1 MSLGTGLGKL
11 KNRIFRI
18 GHIGDFNDLMLMGT
32 LSGVEMGLKIA
43 NFPINREALK
53 AQWMRS
59 VTARYLLITPIKI
72 TGDAHGFCHAVNTS
86 AAISLL
92 GFAAII
98 FLLLFLIARWKWH
111 VFFAL
116 LIPILLFGIL
126 PGIQQNN
133 FIDAF
138 ENGFGN
144 TLGSIGVVIVL
155 GSIIAEALKHTGAI
169 QVITRS
175 MVNLVGSQRMPLALT
190 LTGFIIGVAIFSD
203 VAYVILNPLVHSAA
217 KTMGVSIAVMSTG
230 LVGALQLTHAIVPP
244 TPGPLAAAAL
254 VGADIGKTI
263 IYGSIACLF
272 GSLACW
278 AWGVLLAGPRV
289 STPPSDEFEGITVD
303 DLDQDGPQEL
313 PSTLSSYLPIVVP
326 ILLIG
331 AQSVVTL
338 AFPDG
343 HILRTVFLYLG
354 WPVMALSFGVW
365 LAFRNIK
372 CPKDRENAKDAW
384 VNALKTSAMILVVTG
399 LGGSLS
405 AILRGTPAVDF
416 IAAFF
421 SEYGLPAILLPF
433 VIGIIGN
440 MITGSTTV
448 GVITAASLV
457 SPCSAISPFTGSG
470 HAGRSKWFRHHQIRE
485 QQLFLVCT
493 SLSKLSVADAVF
505 SYGGATWWG
514 CRLLCH
520 GV

>member
-1 MSLGTGLGKL
+1 MDPAT
-11 KNRIFRI
+11 
-18 GHIGDFNDLMLMGT
+18 
-32 LSGVEMGLKIA
+32 
-43 NFPINREALK
+43 
-53 AQWMRS
+53 
-59 VTARYLLITPIKI
+59 
-72 TGDAHGFCHAVNTS
+72 AVNTS

-92 GFAAII
+92 GFTAVI
-98 FLLLFLIARWKWH
+98 FLLLFLIAKWKWH

-116 LIPILLFGIL
+116 LIPILLFGVL

-138 ENGFGN
+138 ESGFGN

-175 MVNLVGSQRMPLALT
+175 MVNLVGSNRMPLALT

-217 KTMGVSIAVMSTG
+217 KTMGVGIAVMSTG

-263 IYGSIACLF
+263 IYGSVACLF

-278 AWGVLLAGPRV
+278 AWGTMFAGPRIA
-289 STPPSDEFEGITVD
+289 TQASDEFEGITID
-303 DLDQDGPQEL
+303 DLDEDGPSEL
-313 PSTLSSYLPIVVP
+313 PSTLSSYMPIVIP
-326 ILLIG
+326 IVLIG
-331 AQSVVTL
+331 TQSVVALT
-338 AFPDG
+338 FPEG
-343 HILRTVFLYLG
+343 HILRTIFLYLG
-354 WPVMALSFGVW
+354 WPVMALSVGVW
-365 LAFRNIK
+365 LAYRNIK
-372 CPKDRENAKDAW
+372 SKDDKEKARDAW
-384 VNALKTSAMILVVTG
+384 VESALKTSAMILVVTG

-405 AILRGTPAVDF
+405 AILRGTPAVDA

-421 SEYGLPAILLPF
+421 SDYGLPAILLPF

-457 SPCSAISPFTGSG
+457 APMLGSLALSPEAAMLAGASGSVIIKYVN
-470 HAGRSKWFRHHQIRE
+470 SSYFW
-485 QQLFLVCT
+485 VCT
-493 SLSKLSVADAVF
+493 SLSKLSVPDAVF
-505 SYGGATWWG
+505 SYGGATLVGGLVSFATVCILWSLG
-514 CRLLCH
+514 LI
-520 GV
+520 